1 MVKIKICGLRRDK
14 DIQIVN
20 RHLPDYAGFVFAKSR
35 RQVSEEQAAR
45 LRRNLDERI
54 VPIGVFVNAA
64 PETIVH
70 LVRKGVIEAVQ
81 LHGDEGEAYIR
92 EIRDLLPDIP
102 VIKAVRVQSKAQI
115 LEAEKL
121 ECHYLL
127 LDTFTKD
134 VYGGS
139 GKQFDKAL
147 IPKLRKPYF
156 LAGGLSAQ
164 NIRDNLRLC
173 SPYAVDISSAVETD
187 GAKDEEKVKEFI
199 ERVRS
204 YE

>member
-54 VPIGVFVNAA
+54 VPIGVFVNAE

-127 LDTFTKD
+127 LDTFT
-134 VYGGS
+134 
-139 GKQFDKAL
+139 
-147 IPKLRKPYF
+147 
-156 LAGGLSAQ
+156 
-164 NIRDNLRLC
+164 
-173 SPYAVDISSAVETD
+173 
-187 GAKDEEKVKEFI
+187 
-199 ERVRS
+199 
-204 YE
+204 